1 MTASRNSK
9 ARERIRQALSQ
20 ASAAAALR
28 GDRDGTVELRI
39 RDARDLLEDA
49 DKLAEILTKLE
60 RDVRALERGARARRR
75 RA

>member
-1 MTASRNSK
+1 MTASRNLK
-9 ARERIRQALSQ
+9 ARERICLALSQ